1 MPVSRRTR
9 MKHDRIKD
17 YIKNIIVICSIL
29 LLIWTILGY
38 SKSAVLNKADLA
50 AAVLDGAPSALIV
63 IIAAV
68 ALAIDGMRK

>member
-1 MPVSRRTR
+1 
-9 MKHDRIKD
+9 MKRDRIKD
-17 YIKNIIVICSIL
+17 YIKNIIVICGIL

-50 AAVLDGAPSALIV
+50 MFVSDAVPSALVV

-68 ALAIDGMRK
+68 ALAIDGMRKQGALT

>member
-1 MPVSRRTR
+1 
-9 MKHDRIKD
+9 MKRDRIKD
-17 YIKNIIVICSIL
+17 YIKNIIVICGIL

-50 AAVLDGAPSALIV
+50 MFVSDAVPSALVV
-63 IIAAV
+63 IIVAV

>member
-1 MPVSRRTR
+1 
-9 MKHDRIKD
+9 MKRNRIKD
-17 YIKNIIVICSIL
+17 YIKNTIVICGIL

-38 SKSAVLNKADLA
+38 SKSAVLNKANLA
-50 AAVLDGAPSALIV
+50 MFVSDAVPSALVV

>member
-1 MPVSRRTR
+1 
-9 MKHDRIKD
+9 MKRDRIKD
-17 YIKNIIVICSIL
+17 YIKNIIVICGIL

-38 SKSAVLNKADLA
+38 SKSAVLNKANLA
-50 AAVLDGAPSALIV
+50 MFVSDAVPSALVV

>member
-1 MPVSRRTR
+1 
-9 MKHDRIKD
+9 MKRDRIKD

-29 LLIWTILGY
+29 FLIWTILGY

-50 AAVLDGAPSALIV
+50 MFVSDAVPSALVV

-68 ALAIDGMRK
+68 ALAIDGMRKQGALT